1 MKPAEPPPDAES
13 KILRWLMLVF
23 GVASAVGI
31 VATWWNTGRECQM
44 QCVAE
49 GASRGVL
56 YFRGGGRFNMG
67 MQCRCEGAP
76 K

>member
-1 MKPAEPPPDAES
+1 MRPAEPPIDAES

-23 GVASAVGI
+23 GVASVVDI
-31 VATWWNTGRECQM
+31 VATWWSTSRECQM

-49 GASRGVL
+49 GASRGGL
-56 YFRGGGRFNMG
+56 HFRGGGRFNTG
-67 MQCRCEGAP
+67 VQCRCEGAP

>member
-1 MKPAEPPPDAES
+1 VKPAELPTDAES

-23 GVASAVGI
+23 GVASMVGI
-31 VATWWNTGRECQM
+31 VATWWSTSRECQM

-49 GASRGVL
+49 GASRGAL
-56 YFRGGGRFNMG
+56 HFRGGRRFNMG
-67 MQCRCEGAP
+67 VQCRCAGAP